1 MKTFGRTTIY
11 ANYTEKELL
20 SGSRKE
26 QGEKIIGILKDIKFQ
41 GLHEQNE
48 KDTRYLIDYM
58 YGDQD
63 IKFKE
68 KKTRTDINHTGVEN
82 WAYACVDWKK
92 TFLLGKPVQ
101 YAPIN
106 DVSNE
111 EIIELNSYMTYENK
125 QMLDLEI
132 WEDVLSCGRG
142 FRYNNTD
149 KVTDED
155 ETPFEIIN
163 LDPWKVEIVYSS
175 GINKE
180 QLCAYVQTKMVDYIE
195 QYNEISKVKET
206 VPIEY
211 NEYTVYSRNAQFV
224 ITDKN
229 GDWAIE
235 SSKPLILKE
244 HIVTEYYLNRKRM
257 SIIEIAKDIFDDI
270 NNVENLDLDDME
282 QFVNSIM
289 VFTNAEVNKEGMDAI
304 KEYGAVSIKSTEA
317 KKASVEILQS
327 RLKSLDTQIYYLRKL
342 AALHNI
348 LSIPQASNNGDISN
362 AETGKG
368 MLVGQG
374 FTSASIRT
382 EGEELA
388 FKKCDRNSLKT
399 ILKIL
404 KKSPNSKVK
413 NLKVSDIEIKLS
425 RDLSENLLIKT
436 QALQNLM
443 AANIPPEIRNQVIN
457 LFSDPANVTKLQKA
471 YEEEIKNTQNKINE
485 LKNNN
490 NNINEQNNKI
500 QDVTEVQNQEQ

>member
-20 SGSRKE
+20 SGSREE

-142 FRYNNTD
+142 FRYNNSD
-149 KVTDED
+149 KATDED

-163 LDPWKVEIVYSS
+163 LDPWKVEVVYSS

-180 QLCAYVQTKMVDYIE
+180 QLLSYVQTKMVDYIE
-195 QYNEISKVKET
+195 QYNEIKKVDEK
-206 VPIEY
+206 VPVEY

-229 GDWAIE
+229 GDWTIE

-327 RLKSLDTQIYYLRKL
+327 RLKSLDTQI
-342 AALHNI
+342 
-348 LSIPQASNNGDISN
+348 
-362 AETGKG
+362 
-368 MLVGQG
+368 
-374 FTSASIRT
+374 
-382 EGEELA
+382 
-388 FKKCDRNSLKT
+388 
-399 ILKIL
+399 
-404 KKSPNSKVK
+404 
-413 NLKVSDIEIKLS
+413 
-425 RDLSENLLIKT
+425 
-436 QALQNLM
+436 
-443 AANIPPEIRNQVIN
+443 
-457 LFSDPANVTKLQKA
+457 
-471 YEEEIKNTQNKINE
+471 
-485 LKNNN
+485 
-490 NNINEQNNKI
+490 
-500 QDVTEVQNQEQ
+500 